1 MNALDVLPP
10 LSGGIEA
17 LRGSSMARVE
27 QKPDDAVLLGILS
40 AVEVDPRVTQRHV
53 AFELGV
59 ALGLVNSYVKRCV
72 KKGLI
77 KVSDAPA
84 RRYAYYITPK
94 GLTEKSRLTASYFAH
109 SFSFFR
115 RARAHCG
122 DVYRT
127 AIDRGQRRLIVVG
140 TGDLADVARLVAIE
154 HGIEVV
160 ATIQD
165 VASRDAILEA
175 LRKHR
180 PVDAA
185 VVVTLEDSRK
195 TYDAWVSVLGAKC
208 IYLPEL
214 LRHSAMAKSSPEDA
228 A

>member
-1 MNALDVLPP
+1 
-10 LSGGIEA
+10 
-17 LRGSSMARVE
+17 MARVE
-27 QKPDDAVLLGILS
+27 QESDDAVLLGILN
-40 AVEVDPRVTQRHV
+40 AVEMDPRITQRHV
-53 AFELGV
+53 ALELGV

-109 SFSFFR
+109 SFAFFR

-140 TGDLADVARLVAIE
+140 TGDLADVARLVASE

-160 ATIQD
+160 ATIQGIT
-165 VASRDAILEA
+165 SQGAILQA
-175 LRKHR
+175 LKKHR
-180 PVDAA
+180 PVAAA
-185 VVVTLEDSRK
+185 VVVALEDSRE
-195 TYDAWVSVLGAKC
+195 TYEAWVSVLGANC
-208 IYLPEL
+208 VYLPEL
-214 LRHSAMAKSSPEDA
+214 LRQSAKSSPSLQHE
-228 A
+228 

>member
-1 MNALDVLPP
+1 
-10 LSGGIEA
+10 
-17 LRGSSMARVE
+17 MARVE
-27 QKPDDAVLLGILS
+27 QESDDAVLLGILN
-40 AVEVDPRVTQRHV
+40 AVEMDPGVTQRHV
-53 AFELGV
+53 ARELGV

-84 RRYAYYITPK
+84 HRYAYYITPK

-109 SFSFFR
+109 SFAFFR

-154 HGIEVV
+154 HGIEAV
-160 ATIQD
+160 ATIQGITSQ
-165 VASRDAILEA
+165 VAILEA
-175 LRKHR
+175 LKKHR
-180 PVDAA
+180 PVAAA
-185 VVVTLEDSRK
+185 VVVALEDSRE
-195 TYDAWVSVLGAKC
+195 TYEAWVSVLGANC
-208 IYLPEL
+208 VYLPEL
-214 LRHSAMAKSSPEDA
+214 LRQSAKSSPRMRHE
-228 A
+228 